1 VKTGISLKIISIA
14 CGISAIILITLAIA
28 SPNGITYYED
38 RMPVKIFEIL
48 MSSIALIYLL
58 RDLEITIINLY
69 G

>member
-1 VKTGISLKIISIA
+1 MPVF
-14 CGISAIILITLAIA
+14 GISATILITLAIA

-58 RDLEITIINLY
+58 RDLEITLINYLRQY
-69 G
+69 IVH